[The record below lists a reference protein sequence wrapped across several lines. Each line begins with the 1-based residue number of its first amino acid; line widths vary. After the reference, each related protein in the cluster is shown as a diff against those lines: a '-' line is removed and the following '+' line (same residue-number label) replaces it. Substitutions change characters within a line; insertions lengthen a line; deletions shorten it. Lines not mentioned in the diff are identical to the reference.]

1 MNNSASTRRISSIA
15 IEYNGN
21 DKGTAEN
28 VYTNNLLGQT
38 PEEQFAEMRF
48 IAERNPN
55 VKKWALTGY
64 ISPPKEAGDRMTN
77 EELKELALKSLKSV
91 GLTENN
97 QVVLDVHNSTKQK
110 HIHFIVNRIDVYGK
124 CTVKSA
130 NIGKR
135 FGESVRSVCKEMNLN
150 TDLEIGRVKKQ
161 RMLYALENS
170 LKVSKNFEDLVD
182 NMRRRGYRVTLSE
195 NVKDGV
201 SGMRIVRL
209 KDINDQ
215 TQRQY
220 SAGYKLSEI
229 TSKLKIKDIKAI
241 MNENQMKK
249 VPSSFTGKSF
259 EGQPNSNENI
269 KEDTSKN
276 LSKNMGELMQE
287 LFKPTYAPADDELL
301 RRKKR
306 KSR

>member
-1 MNNSASTRRISSIA
+1 MNNSATTRRISKIA

-21 DKGTAEN
+21 DKGTAECI
-28 VYTNNLLGQT
+28 YSNNLLSTT
-38 PEEQFAEMRF
+38 PEEQFAEMKF

-64 ISPPKEAGDRMTN
+64 ISPPKEVGDRLTN
-77 EELKELALKSLKSV
+77 EELKELALKSLKDV

-135 FGESVRSVCKEMNLN
+135 FGESVRNVCKEMNLK
-150 TDLEIGRVKKQ
+150 TDVEIGKEKKQ
-161 RMLYALENS
+161 QMLKVLQNC
-170 LKVSKNFEDLVD
+170 LKVSRNFDDLVD
-182 NMRRRGYRVTLSE
+182 YMRRCGYRVTLSQ
-195 NVKDGV
+195 NVKDGI

-220 SAGYKLSEI
+220 HPGYKLSEI
-229 TSKLKIKDIKAI
+229 TSKLKIKDIKEILNRNAENHHSAI
-241 MNENQMKK
+241 FSQSNPQTNEIKHPEKSALREIESAMKELLK
-249 VPSSFTGKSF
+249 PS
-259 EGQPNSNENI
+259 
-269 KEDTSKN
+269 
-276 LSKNMGELMQE
+276 
-287 LFKPTYAPADDELL
+287 YAPAADDELL
-301 RRKKR
+301 RKR
-306 KSR
+306 KRRR